1 MQILNKDVLILV
13 KFLYFVISSWLK
25 NNPDKTQSQIF
36 TFAVIEDTSG
46 LGVLVNTGF
55 SQLKGLFPS
64 SFVLGHLLGYLF
76 SKHWLV
82 DKDSLCREVSTL
94 IKICKTEVCTGGPV
108 FSQFLDLKLGIVVHT
123 FTTNSLVA
131 DVGWLLPTQAII
143 YKKTRERSLSVGSA
157 RVVTSN
163 DVFTAVTL
171 PIKQTNKNLTYP
183 TENGGDTWN
192 TSIWEAEAVGW
203 EKRVQVILG

>member
-36 TFAVIEDTSG
+36 TFAGIEDTSG
-46 LGVLVNTGF
+46 GGVLVNTGF

-76 SKHWLV
+76 SKHWFV
-82 DKDSLCREVSTL
+82 DKDSLFREVSTL
-94 IKICKTEVCTGGPV
+94 IKNYKTKVCTRGPV

-131 DVGWLLPTQAII
+131 EVGWLLPTQAII
-143 YKKTRERSLSVGSA
+143 YKKTRKSSLSVGSA

-183 TENGGDTWN
+183 TEME
-192 TSIWEAEAVGW
+192 IHEIPVFA
-203 EKRVQVILG
+203 RPRQ